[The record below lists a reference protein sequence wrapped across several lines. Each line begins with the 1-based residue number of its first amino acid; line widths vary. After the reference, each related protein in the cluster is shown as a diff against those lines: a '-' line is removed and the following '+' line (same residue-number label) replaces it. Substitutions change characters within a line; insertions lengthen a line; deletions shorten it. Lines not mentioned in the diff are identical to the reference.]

1 MQLIRNWFSTFFEHF
16 DATFIVNLYKAK
28 VLESYYSQIS
38 NFEQLGDVLKIRAQL
53 TQRLTTTEDYTY
65 SYFYVG
71 FWGKSFPSSVQ
82 NTAFVYRGEELE
94 RFEDFCSRLKKRFPK
109 AEVLNY
115 AKTIPDE
122 LKENSGQKIQ
132 VYPIKPIRDRH
143 DATRHFEHFRSFKND
158 KDENAHAIERRW
170 VERRVF
176 TVTDAFPS
184 ISSENRVINIRSENL
199 SPIEVACNG
208 ILEKSTK
215 LREMI
220 QLWLI

>member
-1 MQLIRNWFSTFFEHF
+1 M
-16 DATFIVNLYKAK
+16 
-28 VLESYYSQIS
+28 
-38 NFEQLGDVLKIRAQL
+38 
-53 TQRLTTTEDYTY
+53 
-65 SYFYVG
+65 
-71 FWGKSFPSSVQ
+71 
-82 NTAFVYRGEELE
+82 E
-94 RFEDFCSRLKKRFPK
+94 RFEDFCARLKKRFPK

-122 LKENSGQKIQ
+122 LRENSGQKIQ

-143 DATRHFEHFRSFKND
+143 GDHVTRHFEHFRSFKND
-158 KDENAHAIERRW
+158 QDESAHAIERRW

-184 ISSENRVINIRSENL
+184 ISSSNRVINIRSENL

-208 ILEKSTK
+208 ILEKSAK

-220 QLWLI
+220 QLGFETKSSERNSQRANSQAVDILLSDENPVTLAQM